1 MSVLSASLPALLV
14 AAALAVPQAGPAT
27 AETFDIVGTVT
38 PNGAVAKGAI
48 TVPMTVSLERFS
60 PEFERTK
67 MTDALKHGGYPGFL
81 TTLRAS
87 SQVGTLEVAG
97 ETFKIRWARE
107 VPNETGRVISLITER
122 PVAFIGST
130 RRGAKPTA
138 GYEVAVI
145 QLTLDKTGHGTGEMA
160 AAARVKPG
168 GETGVR
174 IDSYTD
180 KPVALTVT
188 VHGAK

>member
-1 MSVLSASLPALLV
+1 MSVLSASVPAVLL
-14 AAALAVPQAGPAT
+14 AAALAMPQPRPAT
-27 AETFDIVGTVT
+27 SETFDMVGTVT
-38 PNGAVAKGAI
+38 PTRTGATGAI
-48 TVPMTVSLERFS
+48 TVPMTVSLDRYS
-60 PEFERTK
+60 PEYERTK
-67 MTDALKHGGYPGFL
+67 MTDALKYSGYPGFL
-81 TTLRAS
+81 NALRAS

-107 VPNETGRVISLITER
+107 LPNDTGRVVSLVTDQ